1 MNMKKYIK
9 LICLLGVCAVIVSCK
24 TKQKVTVY
32 GSPGT
37 EIYSRVYTRI
47 GTIPNSGKLNI
58 KLNYDPYASFLL
70 SHNPGSD
77 LYIPFAIDYKHKNT
91 STLYCITGFAMMTG
105 VGIPISLLTSP
116 FTIDSDNYVYEKR
129 QSINNDIPLLPYE
142 NTGLKRNITA
152 VDNNYHISNSD
163 AMKIDSE
170 PTSFAK
176 TRTSKSTKTLKDFGR
191 LLAGTYKGTGTLLQ
205 KENVVETYGA
215 IIVKLKRMDKNTV
228 TVEVI
233 DRDGESFF
241 SSQTEYSIKKN
252 ADNYLMS
259 LKGIPS
265 AIISIDAQG
274 NLVYYHPKVNI
285 DGEIYI
291 LKINAKKQ

>member
-77 LYIPFAIDYKHKNT
+77 LYIPFAIDYKYKNT
-91 STLYCITGFAMMTG
+91 RTLYSITTITAAPTA
-105 VGIPISLLTSP
+105 GIIALLASP

-152 VDNNYHISNSD
+152 MDDNNPTSNSN

-176 TRTSKSTKTLKDFGR
+176 ARASKSTKTLKDFGR

>member
-58 KLNYDPYASFLL
+58 KLNYAPYASFLL

-77 LYIPFAIDYKHKNT
+77 LYIPFAIDYKYKNT
-91 STLYCITGFAMMTG
+91 RTLYYIATITAAPTF
-105 VGIPISLLTSP
+105 GIPALLASP

-152 VDNNYHISNSD
+152 MDDNNPTSNSN

-176 TRTSKSTKTLKDFGR
+176 ARASKSTKTLKDFGR

-285 DGEIYI
+285 EGEIYI